1 MAGYKETP
9 RQKMI
14 AMMYLVLTALL
25 ALNVSKE
32 ILDAFLVVN
41 ESIDVTN
48 QKFARKIDE
57 TYVKF
62 EQQFELNQEKVKDE
76 WEDAKK
82 VRAYTKSMINY
93 IDSLKAEVIHFT
105 EKEISFEEAK
115 VIPLVEVKKKDN
127 FDYPTNFFIGNDTK
141 RGVASALQDS
151 MNAYRE
157 RILKFIDEDIRDNY
171 DNRLGLK
178 TDGEYYNADGKEQ
191 SWAQHN
197 FYHTILAATVTIL
210 NKIKAEVYNA
220 ESDVIT
226 YLYSSI
232 TEEDF
237 KFSGLSAK
245 VVAKSNYVF
254 KGDDYEAEVLV
265 AAVDETQNPVVYYLP
280 NADTM
285 TRDQIGNAERVEGE
299 KGAVHLKLPASSTGS
314 KKYAGLIEMTN
325 PFGEKNYY
333 HFKQEYLVAEPS
345 ATISPTKMNVFY
357 RGVDNP
363 VSISASGKADY
374 QLDVRITQG
383 KITRTDTGWVVN
395 NLPDDA
401 FETKISIYA
410 DDEGGQKKFMGEQ
423 VFRVKMLPNP
433 LAMVIGAN
441 DDNKISRARLVSNPY
456 LLCMLPDYVDFK
468 YDFKVTSFT
477 MIIPTRGGS
486 QLITR
491 AKAESM
497 MFTQEMIDMINNSRS
512 DDIIIFQDISVKG
525 PEGPRKIKGINIT
538 IQ

>member
-32 ILDAFLVVN
+32 ILDAFLIVN
-41 ESIDVTN
+41 ESIDITN
-48 QKFARKIDE
+48 EKFAHKIDE

-62 EQQFELNQEKVKDE
+62 EQQYELNPEKVQDE
-76 WEDAKK
+76 WDDAQQ
-82 VRAYTKSMINY
+82 VRTHTQNMIKY
-93 IDSLKAEVIHFT
+93 VDDMKAEVIAFT
-105 EKEISFEEAK
+105 EGITLEEAK
-115 VIPLVEVKKKDN
+115 VIKLVDVKKKDN

-141 RGVASALQDS
+141 KGMAGPLEDS
-151 MNAYRE
+151 MGAYRE
-157 RILKFIDEDIRDNY
+157 RMLRFIDEEIRPSY
-171 DNRLGLK
+171 DARLPLK
-178 TDGEYYNADGKEQ
+178 TDGEYFNADGQRQK
-191 SWAQHN
+191 WAEHN
-197 FYHTILAATVTIL
+197 FYHTILAADVTIM
-210 NKIKAEVYNA
+210 NKIKAEIYNT
-220 ESDVIT
+220 ESDIIN
-226 YLYSSI
+226 YLYGSI

-245 VVAKSNYVF
+245 VVANSNYIF
-254 KGDDYEAEVLV
+254 KGDDYEAEILV

-280 NADTM
+280 GADTM
-285 TRDQIGNAERVEGE
+285 TRDQIGNAERVVGE
-299 KGAVHLKLPASSTGS
+299 KGSVQLVLPASVTGT

-333 HFKQEYLVAEPS
+333 HFKQNYLVAEPS

-363 VSISASGKADY
+363 VSISASGKADS
-374 QLDVRITQG
+374 QLEVRMTQG
-383 KITRTDTGWVVN
+383 KITRTDTGWVVKD
-395 NLPDDA
+395 LPEEA
-401 FETKISIYA
+401 YETKISIYA
-410 DDEGGQKKFMGEQ
+410 DDGAGKKFMGEQ
-423 VFRVKMLPNP
+423 VFRVKRLPNP
-433 LAMVIGAN
+433 IAMVIGAN
-441 DDNKISRARLVSNPY
+441 EDGKISKARLTSNPY
-456 LLCMLPDYVDFK
+456 LLCTLPDYVDFK

-486 QLITR
+486 QLINR
-491 AKAESM
+491 AKGDGM
-497 MFTQEMIDMINNSRS
+497 MFTDEMISMINNTRG
-512 DDIIIFQDISVKG
+512 DDIIIFQDIKVKG